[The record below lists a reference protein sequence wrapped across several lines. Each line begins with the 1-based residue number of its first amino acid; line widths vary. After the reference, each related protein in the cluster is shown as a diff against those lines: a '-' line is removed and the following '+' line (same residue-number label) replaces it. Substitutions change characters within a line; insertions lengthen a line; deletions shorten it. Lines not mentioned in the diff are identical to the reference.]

1 MDEAAVVQSAQKGDP
16 EAFGLLVD
24 HYADRIYNLLVR
36 MAGPQEADDL
46 MQETFMKAYANIGT
60 FSGAS
65 AFYTWLFQIALNT
78 ARSFRRKRSPV
89 TLSVEEEENG
99 NPFDRM
105 VSDNPGPDAAAEKD
119 EQIVQVQAA
128 LGQLDDE
135 DREVIL
141 LREIEGQ
148 AYEDMAASLSIS
160 TAAVRSRLHRARK
173 RLIDILGDRLA

>member
-24 HYADRIYNLLVR
+24 RYADRIYNLLVR

-46 MQETFMKAYANIGT
+46 MQETFMKAYANMAT

-78 ARSFRRKRSPV
+78 SRSFRRKKAPV
-89 TLSVEEEENG
+89 TLSAEQEEDA
-99 NPFDRM
+99 NPFDRI
-105 VSDNPGPDAAAEKD
+105 VSHNPGPAAEAEKA
-119 EQIVQVQAA
+119 EQVRHVQVA
-128 LGQLDDE
+128 LQHLDDE
-135 DREVIL
+135 DREVVL
-141 LREIEGQ
+141 LREVEGM
-148 AYEDMAASLSIS
+148 AYDEMATAIGIS

-173 RLIDILGDRLA
+173 RLIDILGDSLS